1 MGKKRA
7 AITALRSI
15 AAADDAQDELTYLN
29 QTLSNIKVLL
39 NRETEKNAAL
49 QEEVDNLKK
58 QISKSK
64 TSTKKTRSSKKADST
79 KATEE

>member
-7 AITALRSI
+7 AITALRSTAE
-15 AAADDAQDELTYLN
+15 AARDEITYLN
-29 QTLSNIKVLL
+29 QTLNNIKVIL
-39 NRETEKNAAL
+39 NRETEKNAVL

-79 KATEE
+79 KVTEE

>member
-15 AAADDAQDELTYLN
+15 ADDARDEITYLN
-29 QTLSNIKVLL
+29 QTLNNIKVLL
-39 NRETEKNAAL
+39 SRETEKNAAL

-79 KATEE
+79 KVTEE